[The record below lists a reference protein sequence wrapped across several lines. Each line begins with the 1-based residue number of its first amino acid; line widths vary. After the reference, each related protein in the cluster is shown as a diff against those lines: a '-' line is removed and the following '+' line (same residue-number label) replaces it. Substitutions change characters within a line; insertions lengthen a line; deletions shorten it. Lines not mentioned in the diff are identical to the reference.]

1 MSSRDT
7 GPLAR
12 LDQATQLLAKAR
24 TVDEVKLVRDQ
35 AEVARLYA
43 RERKLGLEAQN
54 HAAEIK
60 IRAERRLGE
69 LLEETPKQHGAR
81 DGTESSRS
89 TPLPPSLKELGV
101 SKDESSQCQQIAA
114 LPEPVFE
121 KHLAETKADK
131 QELTTA
137 SVVRLAKQQQQARD
151 AETADRVLA
160 AAFDVN
166 PGGEQRIKDAQLRT
180 AFAKALVKGWDLVQ
194 LQPAA
199 LARVLDAD
207 DAAAAGRLID
217 EFGRWAA
224 DLTAEL
230 NQPLRAVK

>member
-1 MSSRDT
+1 MSS

-35 AEVARLYA
+35 AEVMRLYA

-69 LLEETPKQHGAR
+69 FLGDPQQLPRRGRK
-81 DGTESSRS
+81 DGRSKVSTDS
-89 TPLPPSLKELGV
+89 TPNLSDLGV
-101 SKDESSQCQQIAA
+101 TRDESSQCQQIAA

-121 KHLAETKADK
+121 QHLAETKADK

-151 AETADRVLA
+151 VETADRVFA
-160 AAFDVN
+160 AAFEVN
-166 PGGEQRIKDAQLRT
+166 PGAEQRIRDAQLRT
-180 AFAKALVKGWDLVQ
+180 SFTKALLKGWDLVQ
-194 LQPAA
+194 LKPAA
-199 LARVLDAD
+199 LVRVLDAD
-207 DAAAAGRLID
+207 DAAAAGRFIA

-224 DLTAEL
+224 EMTAEL
-230 NQPLRAVK
+230 DQPLRAVK